1 MEKRL
6 EDIQGKKQVL
16 EKVLNEKNSKANTL
30 QEEVYV
36 LKERLANAQGTYKRE
51 MESEKQKVCV
61 KRFTQSRK
69 CLSPPVFEQLIEVWI
84 VVLRRFVGSHLP
96 CQVISV
102 KKYLSLR
109 PLGYFAYF
117 EPKIRVREQRKFV
130 LRSYLWLDCVLIN
143 STSCTIR
150 VHCVHLKQVRA
161 NLGQF

>member
-51 MESEKQKVCV
+51 METEKQKVCV

-69 CLSPPVFEQLIEVWI
+69 CLSPPVFEQLIEV
-84 VVLRRFVGSHLP
+84 
-96 CQVISV
+96 
-102 KKYLSLR
+102 
-109 PLGYFAYF
+109 
-117 EPKIRVREQRKFV
+117 
-130 LRSYLWLDCVLIN
+130 
-143 STSCTIR
+143 
-150 VHCVHLKQVRA
+150 
-161 NLGQF
+161 